1 MSFEIAIGCNVR
13 KSPYFDATVADGV
26 RSFSVY
32 NHVYA
37 PSHFGDPAGE
47 YRALMTGVVMWDV
60 ACERQVQLAGPDAE
74 RLARYLTTR
83 SVGGMA
89 VGQGKYV
96 PLCNYEGNLI
106 NDPVLQKLAD
116 DCFWL
121 SIADSDILLWAQ
133 AIAAERSLD
142 VRVTEP
148 DASPLAVQGPRAEDV
163 VAGLFGDWV
172 RKLKYFWFRETEL
185 DGIPILL
192 ARSGW
197 SKQGG
202 FELYLRDARR
212 GADLYR
218 RVKEAGAPYG
228 IVASAPSDIE
238 RVESG
243 LLSYGADARYGVNPF
258 EAGLGAFVALDRPDE
273 FIGKAA
279 LRRISDQGI
288 RRRRVGYV
296 IGGDRISGIS
306 EWREV
311 RLGRDVVGTVTE
323 AVYSPR
329 FERNIAVGMLASEV
343 ADDVRGLET
352 DLGDGLRL
360 ASVAALPFRR
370 EDVDSAPN
378 DA

>member
-1 MSFEIAIGCNVR
+1 MPFEIAIGCNVR
-13 KSPYFDATVADGV
+13 KSPYFDATVNDGV

-32 NHVYA
+32 NHMYA
-37 PSHFGDPAGE
+37 PSHFGDPSGE
-47 YRALMTGVVMWDV
+47 YHALMTQAVMWDV

-83 SVGGMA
+83 DITGIEI
-89 VGQGKYV
+89 GQGKYV
-96 PLCNYEGNLI
+96 PICDYEGNLI

-116 DCFWL
+116 DRFWL
-121 SIADSDILLWAQ
+121 SIADSDILLWAK
-133 AIAAERSLD
+133 AIAVERRLD

-163 VAGLFGDWV
+163 VADLFGDWV
-172 RKLKYFWFRETEL
+172 RQLRYFWFRETEL

-202 FELYLRDARR
+202 FELYLQDARR

-243 LLSYGADARYGVNPF
+243 LLSYGADARSGVNPF
-258 EAGLGAFVALDRPDE
+258 EAGLGAFVDLDRPDE
-273 FIGKAA
+273 FVGKAA
-279 LRRISDQGI
+279 LRLIADRGP

-296 IGGDRISGIS
+296 IGGERIGGIGQ
-306 EWREV
+306 WHDV
-311 RLGRDVVGTVTE
+311 RLGRDVVGVVTE

-329 FERNIAVGMLASEV
+329 LERNIAVGMLASEV
-343 ADDVRGLET
+343 AADAQGLNT
-352 DLGDGLRL
+352 NFGDGPRS
-360 ASVAALPFRR
+360 ASVVSLPFR
-370 EDVDSAPN
+370 
-378 DA
+378 

>member
-1 MSFEIAIGCNVR
+1 MSFEIAVGCNVR

-26 RSFSVY
+26 RSFSIY
-32 NHVYA
+32 NHMYA
-37 PSHFGDPAGE
+37 PSHFGDPSGE
-47 YRALMTGVVMWDV
+47 YQALMTGVVLWDV
-60 ACERQVQLAGPDAE
+60 SCERQVQLAGPDAE

-83 SVGGMA
+83 EIGGMA

-96 PLCNYEGNLI
+96 PLCDYQGHLI

-133 AIAAERSLD
+133 AIAAERGLD
-142 VRVTEP
+142 VQVTEP

-172 RKLKYFWFRETEL
+172 RQLKYFWFRETEL

-212 GADLYR
+212 GGDLYW
-218 RVKEAGAPYG
+218 RVKEAGAPHG
-228 IVASAPSDIE
+228 IVSSAPSDIE

-243 LLSYGADARYGVNPF
+243 LLSYGADARYGVDPF
-258 EAGLGAFVALDRPDE
+258 EAGLGALVHLDRPDD
-273 FIGKAA
+273 FVGKAA
-279 LRRISDQGI
+279 LGKIRQTGV

-296 IGGDRISGIS
+296 IGGERIQGITD
-306 EWREV
+306 WRDV
-311 RLGRDVVGTVTE
+311 FLGAEVVGTVTE

-329 FERNIAVGMLASEV
+329 LMQNIAVGMLSTGIADEV
-343 ADDVRGLET
+343 DGLEAS
-352 DLGDGLRL
+352 L
-360 ASVAALPFRR
+360 AEGRRPARVSALPFIRK
-370 EDVDSAPN
+370 
-378 DA
+378 

>member
-1 MSFEIAIGCNVR
+1 MSFDIALGCNIR

-32 NHVYA
+32 NHMYA
-37 PSHFGDPAGE
+37 PSHFGDPERE
-47 YRALMTGVVMWDV
+47 YRALVTNVVLWDV

-74 RLARYLTTR
+74 KLARYLTTR
-83 SVGGMA
+83 EIKDMA

-96 PLCNYEGNLI
+96 PICDHDGNLV
-106 NDPVLQKLAD
+106 NDPVLQRLSD

-121 SIADSDILLWAQ
+121 SIADSDILLWAR
-133 AIAAERSLD
+133 AIAAERGMN
-142 VRVTEP
+142 VQVTEP
-148 DASPLAVQGPRAEDV
+148 DASPLAVQGPRAGDV
-163 VAGLFGDWV
+163 VASLVGDWV
-172 RKLKYFWFRETEL
+172 RELRYFWFRETEL

-212 GADLYR
+212 GTDLYR

-228 IVASAPSDIE
+228 IVSSAPSDIE

-258 EAGLGAFVALDRPDE
+258 EAGLGVYVNLDRVDE
-273 FIGKAA
+273 FVGKAA
-279 LRRISDQGI
+279 LRRVRERGI
-288 RRRRVGYV
+288 RRRRVGFV
-296 IGGDRISGIS
+296 IGGERIRGIT
-306 EWREV
+306 EWQDV
-311 RLGRDVVGTVTE
+311 LLGREIVGTVTE

-329 FERNIAVGMLASEV
+329 LIKNIAVGMLSTAV
-343 ADDVRGLET
+343 ADDVEGLEMS
-352 DLGDGLRL
+352 LGEERRP
-360 ASVAALPFRR
+360 ASIASLPFL
-370 EDVDSAPN
+370 PQ
-378 DA
+378 

>member
-32 NHVYA
+32 NHMFA
-37 PSHFGDPAGE
+37 PSHFGDPDGE
-47 YRALMTGVVMWDV
+47 YRALVTNVVMWDV

-74 RLARYLTTR
+74 KLARYLTTR
-83 SVGGMA
+83 EIAGMA

-96 PLCNYEGNLI
+96 PLCDHDGNLI
-106 NDPVLQKLAD
+106 NDPVLQRLSA

-133 AIAAERSLD
+133 AIAAERRLN

-163 VAGLFGDWV
+163 VAAMFGDWV
-172 RKLKYFWFRETEL
+172 RELKYFWFRETEL

-202 FELYLRDARR
+202 FELYLRDSRR
-212 GADLYR
+212 GADLYW
-218 RVKEAGAPYG
+218 RVKEAGARYG
-228 IVASAPSDIE
+228 IVSSAPSDNE

-243 LLSYGADARYGVNPF
+243 LLSYGADARYCVNPF
-258 EAGLGAFVALDRPDE
+258 EAGLGEYVDLGRPDE
-273 FIGKAA
+273 FVGKAA
-279 LRRISDQGI
+279 LKRIRQTGVQ
-288 RRRRVGYV
+288 RRRVGYF
-296 IGGDRISGIS
+296 IGGERMRGIT
-306 EWREV
+306 EWKDV
-311 RLGRDVVGTVTE
+311 FLGPEVVGTVTE
-323 AVYSPR
+323 AVFSPR
-329 FERNIAVGMLASEV
+329 LMKNIAVGMLSTEV
-343 ADDVRGLET
+343 ADDVDGLEIR
-352 DLGDGLRL
+352 LGDKRL
-360 ASVAALPFRR
+360 PAKVASLPFIRR
-370 EDVDSAPN
+370 
-378 DA
+378 

>member
-13 KSPYFDATVADGV
+13 KSPYFDATVEDGV

-32 NHVYA
+32 NHMYA
-37 PSHFGDPAGE
+37 PSHFGDPEGE

-83 SVGGMA
+83 DITGIA

-96 PLCNYEGNLI
+96 PLCDYEGNLI
-106 NDPVLQKLAD
+106 NDPVLQRLAD

-133 AIAAERSLD
+133 AIAAERGLN

-172 RKLKYFWFRETEL
+172 RQLRYFWFRETAL

-212 GADLYR
+212 GTDLYW
-218 RVKEAGAPYG
+218 RVKRAGAPYG
-228 IVASAPSDIE
+228 IVSSAPSDIE
-238 RVESG
+238 RIESG

-258 EAGLGAFVALDRPDE
+258 EAGLGAYVNVDRDDE
-273 FIGKAA
+273 FIGKEA
-279 LRRISDQGI
+279 LRRIRQSGL
-288 RRRRVGYV
+288 RRRRVGFV
-296 IGGDRISGIS
+296 IGGERIRGTTRWQDVS
-306 EWREV
+306 
-311 RLGRDVVGTVTE
+311 LGQDVVGTVTE

-329 FERNIAVGMLASEV
+329 LMKNIAVGMLSSAV
-343 ADDVRGLET
+343 ADDSEGLEAN
-352 DLGDGLRL
+352 LGDCRRSVRV
-360 ASVAALPFRR
+360 ASLPFC
-370 EDVDSAPN
+370 
-378 DA
+378 

>member
-1 MSFEIAIGCNVR
+1 MTFDIAVGCNVR

-32 NHVYA
+32 NHTYA
-37 PSHFGDPAGE
+37 PSHFGDPEGE
-47 YRALMTGVVMWDV
+47 YRALVTSVVLWDV

-83 SVGGMA
+83 DITGIA

-96 PLCNYEGNLI
+96 PLCDHEGNLI
-106 NDPVLQKLAD
+106 NDPVLQRLAAD
-116 DCFWL
+116 RFWL
-121 SIADSDILLWAQ
+121 SIADSDILLWAK
-133 AIAAERSLD
+133 AIAAERAFD
-142 VRVTEP
+142 VQVTEP

-172 RKLKYFWFRETEL
+172 RQLKYFWFREAEL

-212 GADLYR
+212 GADLYW
-218 RVKEAGAPYG
+218 RVKEAGASYG
-228 IVASAPSDIE
+228 IVSSAPSDIE

-258 EAGLGAFVALDRPDE
+258 EAGLGAFVDLDRPDE
-273 FIGKAA
+273 FVGKAA
-279 LRRISDQGI
+279 LKRIRESGL

-296 IGGDRISGIS
+296 IGGERIRGIT
-306 EWREV
+306 EWQDV
-311 RLGRDVVGTVTE
+311 FLGREVVGTVTE
-323 AVYSPR
+323 AVFSPR
-329 FERNIAVGMLASEV
+329 LMKNIAVGMLATEV
-343 ADDVRGLET
+343 ADDVDGLEIG
-352 DLGDGLRL
+352 LGDERRP
-360 ASVAALPFRR
+360 ARVSSLPFI
-370 EDVDSAPN
+370 PQ
-378 DA
+378 

>member
-1 MSFEIAIGCNVR
+1 MPFEIAVGCNVR
-13 KSPYFDATVADGV
+13 KSPFFDATVADGV

-32 NHVYA
+32 NHMFA
-37 PSHFGDPAGE
+37 PSHFGDPVRE
-47 YRALMTGVVMWDV
+47 YQALMTGVVLWDV
-60 ACERQVQLAGPDAE
+60 SCERQVQLAGPDAE

-83 SVGGMA
+83 EIGGTA

-96 PLCNYEGNLI
+96 PLCDYRGNLI
-106 NDPVLQKLAD
+106 NDPVLQKLED
-116 DCFWL
+116 RCFWL

-133 AIAAERSLD
+133 AIAAERGLD
-142 VRVTEP
+142 VQVTEP
-148 DASPLAVQGPRAEDV
+148 DASPLAVQGPRADDV

-172 RKLKYFWFRETEL
+172 RTLKYFWFRETEL

-212 GADLYR
+212 GGDLYW

-228 IVASAPSDIE
+228 IVSGAPSDIE

-258 EAGLGAFVALDRPDE
+258 EAGLGALVNLDRPDD
-273 FIGKAA
+273 FVGKAA
-279 LRRISDQGI
+279 LQKILQSGV

-296 IGGDRISGIS
+296 IGGERIQGITDWRDVFLGS
-306 EWREV
+306 E
-311 RLGRDVVGTVTE
+311 VVGTMTE
-323 AVYSPR
+323 AVFSPR
-329 FERNIAVGMLASEV
+329 LMRNIAVGMLSTAI
-343 ADDVRGLET
+343 ADDVDGLEA
-352 DLGDGLRL
+352 GLAAGRRPV
-360 ASVAALPFRR
+360 SVASLPFPRQ
-370 EDVDSAPN
+370 
-378 DA
+378 

>member
-1 MSFEIAIGCNVR
+1 MSFEIAVGCNVR

-26 RSFSVY
+26 RSFSIY
-32 NHVYA
+32 NHMYA

-47 YRALMTGVVMWDV
+47 YQALVTGVVLWDV
-60 ACERQVQLAGPDAE
+60 SCERQVQLAGPDAE

-83 SVGGMA
+83 EIGGMA

-96 PLCNYEGNLI
+96 PLCDHQGHLI

-133 AIAAERSLD
+133 AIAAERGLD
-142 VRVTEP
+142 VQVTEP

-172 RKLKYFWFRETEL
+172 RQLKYFWFRETEL

-212 GADLYR
+212 GGDLYW

-228 IVASAPSDIE
+228 IVSSAPSDIE

-243 LLSYGADARYGVNPF
+243 LLSYGADARP
-258 EAGLGAFVALDRPDE
+258 ASILS
-273 FIGKAA
+273 
-279 LRRISDQGI
+279 RRAWAHSFTWTGPTILSA
-288 RRRRVGYV
+288 RRRSGRSVRPAC
-296 IGGDRISGIS
+296 GDAAWDMSS
-306 EWREV
+306 
-311 RLGRDVVGTVTE
+311 
-323 AVYSPR
+323 A
-329 FERNIAVGMLASEV
+329 ASES
-343 ADDVRGLET
+343 R
-352 DLGDGLRL
+352 
-360 ASVAALPFRR
+360 ASRTGEKCSWEPRS
-370 EDVDSAPN
+370 SAR
-378 DA
+378 

>member
-1 MSFEIAIGCNVR
+1 MSFDIAIGCNVR

-26 RSFSVY
+26 KSFSVY
-32 NHVYA
+32 NHMFA
-37 PSHFGDPAGE
+37 PSHFGDPDGE
-47 YRALMTGVVMWDV
+47 YQALMTSVVMWDV

-74 RLARYLTTR
+74 KLARYLTTR
-83 SVGGMA
+83 EITGMA

-96 PLCNYEGNLI
+96 PLCGHDGDLI
-106 NDPVLQKLAD
+106 NDPVLQRLSG

-133 AIAAERSLD
+133 AIAAERRLD

-148 DASPLAVQGPRAEDV
+148 DASPLAVQGPRAGDV

-172 RKLKYFWFRETEL
+172 RKLRYFWFRETEL

-202 FELYLRDARR
+202 FELYLRDARK
-212 GADLYR
+212 GADLYH

-228 IVASAPSDIE
+228 IVSSAPSDIE

-243 LLSYGADARYGVNPF
+243 LLSFGADARHGVNPF
-258 EAGLGAFVALDRPDE
+258 EAGLGAYVNLDRPDE
-273 FIGKAA
+273 FVGKAA
-279 LRRISDQGI
+279 LGRIADSGA
-288 RRRRVGYV
+288 RRRRVGFF
-296 IGGDRISGIS
+296 IGGDRIRGIT
-306 EWREV
+306 EWQDIFLEREI
-311 RLGRDVVGTVTE
+311 VGTVTE

-329 FERNIAVGMLASEV
+329 LMRNIAVGMLSSEI
-343 ADDVRGLET
+343 ANDVRGLET
-352 DLGDGLRL
+352 NLGDGRRP
-360 ASVAALPFRR
+360 ANVAPLPFI
-370 EDVDSAPN
+370 PQ
-378 DA
+378 